1 MRASR
6 AGWRGP
12 RTPPG
17 CRTCGSPSGAG
28 HDAALFANA
37 GIPTGMIFVRNQ
49 NGSHNPQEAMRTDD
63 FMAGCELLWRLVVDF
78 EEDARE

>member
-1 MRASR
+1 TRRLARAADAAGLSYMRLA
-6 AGWRGP
+6 
-12 RTPPG
+12 
-17 CRTCGSPSGAG
+17 SGAG

-49 NGSHNPQEAMRTDD
+49 NGSHNPQEAMRTED